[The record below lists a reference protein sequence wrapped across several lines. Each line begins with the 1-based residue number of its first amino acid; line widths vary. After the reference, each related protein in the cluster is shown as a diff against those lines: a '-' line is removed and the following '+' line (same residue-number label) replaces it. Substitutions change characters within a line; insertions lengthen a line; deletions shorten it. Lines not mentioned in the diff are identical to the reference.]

1 MSASD
6 DPDDDDPHVASSLAT
21 ISRVA
26 ILDVDYHFGNGTA
39 SIFWDDPDVFFASVH
54 ADTEGDYPW
63 CGGRASDAGGGRGQ
77 GKTLCEPLPRGA
89 TWDAEYKPALARA
102 LAAIARHDPSVL
114 VVSLGLD
121 AHEADPVQERAT
133 AGIAL
138 TLAEYR
144 EMGRMI
150 GECAAGKVGS
160 NGEGTVGGGGG
171 GGCSATT
178 PVAFVQEGGYDAE
191 HAGAIVAETFRG
203 FEEGFAADEWERGDD
218 AEVIAREV
226 FAKVVIARGGRSGGG
241 GAGGEE
247 GGRRG
252 EWTKRGTRTKR
263 GGTRARRRR
272 GGRRGGDA
280 TREIAGTGV
289 GGSAGATK
297 EAKEASGAAG
307 TPARG
312 GAPAKAPEREGAAA
326 AAAAGGGETGSGTET
341 EAEEE
346 GVVRVMMT
354 PVRSSDSRLER
365 APKNEKSSPPLRALE
380 VHISPRP
387 SHDARHGRRGQGAS
401 AFARRSDTVSSPP
414 PARSPSFVRRRP
426 SRSTLRAPRRPPALF
441 PSFDPFV
448 RRRLPAPPSALAD
461 VLPPVFP
468 RSILQAL
475 RRAKDALAK
484 DRKSRAVADALDL
497 TNLIAKATNGTLD
510 DPSQALHAIRSAWQS
525 VRASTTDDR
534 ASTSPDP
541 AALADALLATQQFW
555 REEGLP
561 GTVLDERDFA
571 MHVATVDRKSVKAAL
586 SSMLTWSKKNR
597 WDGFVP
603 AVRALRDDAAR
614 KTDSPHRTYGQVV
627 DALLALRRAAE
638 EALEEE
644 REDSDSDSDSDSDA
658 EGRTSSAR
666 RVPRGPRAVGVG
678 EVGGE
683 RAPGPQPP
691 GGGDAHGFGGDAGA
705 LGGPESPGSRGR
717 ARRAAVGGK
726 GLRRDGGAKRPRY
739 EDPATDDEFE
749 DEDRGDGSAHDERK
763 RRKAAASERPTS
775 THVVGGS
782 ARVAFEIDG
791 GGSGGF
797 GFGSGSGPLPPG
809 ATLAALTPD
818 AVNVTVLC
826 HGLRAT
832 ATLRRVVDE
841 GANPNPAATRPD
853 PPPPRVV
860 SVDASLSSKSGSGSD
875 LERFA
880 AREGR
885 AAASKPSLGV
895 VATSASS
902 PIRVE
907 RWVEGQNERCGRH
920 DGKTWRCKMAA
931 VPGMSFCAHHRAK
944 TGGGL
949 SAPNSPS
956 PSPSLHVAKQK
967 AQAATRPPAEEKEK
981 KLTAPRRKNAVSI
994 RILTVAGAA
1003 VNPPEGRASRADA
1016 FEAHA
1021 FDVSRAVADAGG
1033 PRATRAHPN
1042 TNREEGEE
1050 GRGAPPEDAYF
1061 RANARVFEREGTWTP
1076 FEEYEAKLL
1085 GAADA
1090 HFEKKPETAAA
1101 AAARTR
1107 EVANGDPIAGSR
1119 RDAVGGTVVGCVS
1132 RDAAGALVDRLREE
1146 AEGEVKRASRADE
1159 KKTRRRRGG
1168 RSGDPPRALRAVRG
1182 GSRRAQGARGKRRGG
1197 GGDGRGAR
1205 EGVRAR
1211 AGRRRRRTRGA
1222 SRARAPGRR
1231 TRGAAAAAAAAAA
1244 RGREPG
1250 VGA

>member
-1 MSASD
+1 M
-6 DPDDDDPHVASSLAT
+6 
-21 ISRVA
+21 
-26 ILDVDYHFGNGTA
+26 
-39 SIFWDDPDVFFASVH
+39 
-54 ADTEGDYPW
+54 
-63 CGGRASDAGGGRGQ
+63 
-77 GKTLCEPLPRGA
+77 
-89 TWDAEYKPALARA
+89 
-102 LAAIARHDPSVL
+102 
-114 VVSLGLD
+114 
-121 AHEADPVQERAT
+121 
-133 AGIAL
+133 
-138 TLAEYR
+138 
-144 EMGRMI
+144 
-150 GECAAGKVGS
+150 
-160 NGEGTVGGGGG
+160 
-171 GGCSATT
+171 
-178 PVAFVQEGGYDAE
+178 
-191 HAGAIVAETFRG
+191 
-203 FEEGFAADEWERGDD
+203 
-218 AEVIAREV
+218 
-226 FAKVVIARGGRSGGG
+226 
-241 GAGGEE
+241 
-247 GGRRG
+247 
-252 EWTKRGTRTKR
+252 
-263 GGTRARRRR
+263 
-272 GGRRGGDA
+272 
-280 TREIAGTGV
+280 
-289 GGSAGATK
+289 
-297 EAKEASGAAG
+297 
-307 TPARG
+307 
-312 GAPAKAPEREGAAA
+312 
-326 AAAAGGGETGSGTET
+326 
-341 EAEEE
+341 
-346 GVVRVMMT
+346 
-354 PVRSSDSRLER
+354 
-365 APKNEKSSPPLRALE
+365 
-380 VHISPRP
+380 
-387 SHDARHGRRGQGAS
+387 
-401 AFARRSDTVSSPP
+401 
-414 PARSPSFVRRRP
+414 
-426 SRSTLRAPRRPPALF
+426 
-441 PSFDPFV
+441 
-448 RRRLPAPPSALAD
+448 
-461 VLPPVFP
+461 
-468 RSILQAL
+468 

-658 EGRTSSAR
+658 EG
-666 RVPRGPRAVGVG
+666 GPRARAAFLADL
-678 EVGGE
+678 E
-683 RAPGPQPP
+683 RWVWEKWAENALPDPNPP

-726 GLRRDGGAKRPRY
+726 GLRRDGDAKRPRY
-739 EDPATDDEFE
+739 EDPAMDDEFE
-749 DEDRGDGSAHDERK
+749 DEDRGDGAAHDERK
-763 RRKAAASERPTS
+763 RRKAAASERPAN

-841 GANPNPAATRPD
+841 GANPNPTATRPD

-880 AREGR
+880 AREREGR

-944 TGGGL
+944 TGGGF

-956 PSPSLHVAKQK
+956 PSPSLHVAMQK

-981 KLTAPRRKNAVSI
+981 KSTAPRRKNAVSI

-1021 FDVSRAVADAGG
+1021 FDVSRAIADAGG

-1085 GAADA
+1085 GAAHA

-1146 AEGEVKRASRADE
+1146 AEGEAARASRADE
-1159 KKTRRRRGG
+1159 EKTGGDAAGAPATLLAPSARFEEVRAELRALAEKGEGVVETVAALARECARRGAATAAHA
-1168 RSGDPPRALRAVRG
+1168 RRVARA
-1182 GSRRAQGARGKRRGG
+1182 GAGEANARGG
-1197 GGDGRGAR
+1197 GGGGGGGGEGAASPAWGPEPHAANDGHEDGGYVAYVGAIGR
-1205 EGVRAR
+1205 AVGVAGEW
-1211 AGRRRRRTRGA
+1211 AGRASEAAGA
-1222 SRARAPGRR
+1222 
-1231 TRGAAAAAAAAAA
+1231 
-1244 RGREPG
+1244 
-1250 VGA
+1250 